1 VTYLSASAVV
11 IQYEEALCQVY
22 APLPL
27 PFILLLLL
35 PLLLLAQSVRAYKG
49 VEFTGIKHTNIRLY

>member
-1 VTYLSASAVV
+1 MV